1 MKTVVRE
8 CKICGKKFTCPSK
21 SRQQVCDDESCRWTL
36 QRSNRLKA
44 IKKAKVERELKKISS
59 NLETDAAKAKALGIT
74 YGESK
79 SRQYSEILW
88 NVSKSMRKLEGVYL

>member
-8 CKICGKKFTCPSK
+8 CKICGKKFTCPEK
-21 SRQQVCDDESCRWTL
+21 SRQQVCNNESCRWTL

-44 IKKAKVERELKKISS
+44 IKKAKVEKELKKISG
-59 NLETDAAKAKALGIT
+59 NLDQDAAKAKALGIT
-74 YGESK
+74 YGEYK
-79 SRQYSEILW
+79 GRQYSEILW